1 MSRAGS
7 LVMALVVVAAACRG
21 GRKARAV
28 DDGGATLDAAA
39 PPVTLTPAVL
49 DRIAAVTVPDHTVAV
64 LARGERDVALA
75 VRKDDLRV
83 LVTVAPCLACTPI
96 DLAAWQAQRPALAA
110 LWAPGAEQLPPAAGA
125 ALTIAP
131 IAIGAATAMTLDAR
145 RGTAGAAYLAH
156 WNDGVTQAQAVCE
169 LAVAPEPTAPSPC
182 APVAQAALAAVV
194 AALR

>member
-1 MSRAGS
+1 MSRACS
-7 LVMALVVVAAACRG
+7 LVLALVVGATACRG

-28 DDGGATLDAAA
+28 DDGGAALDAARA
-39 PPVTLTPAVL
+39 PVTITPAVL
-49 DRIAAVTVPDHTVAV
+49 DRAAAVTLPDHAV
-64 LARGERDVALA
+64 VLLARGERDLALA
-75 VRKDDLRV
+75 VSKDGVRA
-83 LVTVAPCLACTPI
+83 LVTVAACLACTPI
-96 DLAAWQAQRPALAA
+96 DLAAWDAQRPALAA
-110 LWAPGAEQLPPAAGA
+110 LWAPGAEQVPPLAGA

-131 IAIGAATAMTLDAR
+131 IAIGAERAMTLDAR
-145 RGTAGAAYLAH
+145 RGTVSAAYLAH